1 MRETAGRRIYRYR
14 GMQRDEPFI
23 KWLRPL
29 YFFVLKKKPKI

>member
-1 MRETAGRRIYRYR
+1 MRETAGRRIYRYC
-14 GMQRDEPFI
+14 GMQWDEPFV